1 MIQPVPRLSWLVC
14 GGALLLGLGLLRAA
28 VHPPAARSTAS
39 PGAEVPHGGYA
50 ERFELVGLVDRP
62 RAFTLADLQRYPAW
76 TLTVAYGTGRG
87 MEVGCFTGV
96 PLWELLREAG
106 VQVAPSRHNDRLR
119 KYLVATGSDGYE
131 VVVSLAELDPEFG
144 ATVALVAYQRDGELL
159 GPTEGMAR
167 LVIASDKRGGRLV
180 SHLVRL
186 EVRDI
191 DSPPRSNGA

>member
-1 MIQPVPRLSWLVC
+1 MIRPVPRFSWLAC
-14 GGALLLGLGLLRAA
+14 GSALLLGLGLLCATG
-28 VHPPAARSTAS
+28 PSPAARSAA
-39 PGAEVPHGGYA
+39 PPWAEGPPGGYA
-50 ERFELVGLVDRP
+50 DRFELVGLVDRP
-62 RAFTLADLQRYPAW
+62 RVFTLADLQRYPAW

-87 MEVGCFTGV
+87 MEVGRFTGV

-144 ATVALVAYQRDGELL
+144 AAVALVAYQRDGELL

-180 SHLVRL
+180 SNLVRL

-191 DSPPRSNGA
+191 DSPPRSNSA